1 MNDMSKDPISKA
13 ADAVKHAVD
22 DTKDAFHEAGH
33 RTAAEAEK
41 TRRDA
46 LGNEMTPGEKV
57 DSIAHEIKDRTQAKV
72 DEAKR
77 KLRDRS

>member
-1 MNDMSKDPISKA
+1 MSKDSISKA
-13 ADAVKHAVD
+13 ADAIKHVVD
-22 DTKDAFHEAGH
+22 DTKDAVNETGH
-33 RTAAEAEK
+33 RAAADAEK
-41 TRRDA
+41 ARRDA

-57 DSIAHEIKDRTQAKV
+57 SSIANEIKDRTQAKV

>member
-1 MNDMSKDPISKA
+1 MSKDPVTRA

-22 DTKDAFHEAGH
+22 DTKDAIHEAAH
-33 RTAAEAEK
+33 RSNADAEK
-41 TRRDA
+41 MRREA
-46 LGNEMTPGEKV
+46 FGNEMTPGEKIG
-57 DSIAHEIKDRTQAKV
+57 SSANEIKERAEAKL